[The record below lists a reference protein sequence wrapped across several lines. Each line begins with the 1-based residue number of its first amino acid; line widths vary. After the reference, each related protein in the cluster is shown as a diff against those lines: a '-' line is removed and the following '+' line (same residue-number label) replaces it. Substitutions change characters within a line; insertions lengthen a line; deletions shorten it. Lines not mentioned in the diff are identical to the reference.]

1 MRLVVFTAYGGDP
14 RVVHALVRLAAEGEE
29 RPSARR
35 PVNLAL
41 VIDRSSS
48 MRGPRLSQAV
58 RAVRRLIARLDERD
72 RLAVV
77 VFDASAKV
85 LGTPGAV
92 TEEAR
97 GRLDLELS
105 RLRTGAGTNL
115 AAGWRKGCEL
125 VAAAFVR
132 EAYSRVILLTDG
144 LPSVGTRDAGKL
156 GDMAAAEAARGI
168 TTTTMGIGDGFDD
181 ELLGEIAARGKGG
194 FHYLASEES
203 IPAAFGRELA
213 GVFSIAAAGVELKVI
228 PEADVMSCEVL
239 HRLTTRPTGDGMVV
253 EVGEIAAGSPRQVLF
268 RFTRGAGA
276 RGALLAKLVVQRE
289 GAPPHLDRIPVPTG
303 NVLEVA
309 EVTVERLRVQAAV
322 AVDEAWA
329 RRATGHRDEA
339 VAGIGRV
346 REEIGAARARG
357 IAVEGL
363 RELDGELAGTQTAL
377 EGAVREL
384 DRHRRAARERS
395 HVTMLGHS
403 LVRPR
408 PEGPGDGG
416 DGE

>member
-1 MRLVVFTAYGGDP
+1 VRLVVFTAHGGDP
-14 RVVHALVRLAAEGEE
+14 RVVYALLRLAAEADEHS
-29 RPSARR
+29 PTRR

-48 MRGPRLSQAV
+48 MRGPRLAQAV
-58 RAVRRLIARLDERD
+58 RAVRRLLTRLDDRD

-77 VFDASAKV
+77 AFDGAAKV
-85 LGTPGAV
+85 LVPPGPVNA
-92 TEEAR
+92 ENRAK
-97 GRLDLELS
+97 LDAELS

-115 AAGWRKGCEL
+115 AAGWKKGCEL

-144 LPSVGTRDAGKL
+144 LPSVGTRDAAKL
-156 GDMAAAEAARGI
+156 GDMAEAEAARGI
-168 TTTTMGIGDGFDD
+168 STTTMGIGDGFDD
-181 ELLGEIAARGKGG
+181 ELLGDIAARGKGG
-194 FHYLASEES
+194 FYYLANEES

-213 GVFSIAAAGVELKVI
+213 GVFAIAARNVELKII

-239 HRLTTRPTGDGMVV
+239 HRLTTRPTPEGMVI
-253 EVGEIAAGSPRQVLF
+253 EVGEIAAGAPRQVLL
-268 RFTRGAGA
+268 RLTRGAGA
-276 RGALLAKLVVQRE
+276 RGALVAKVVVQRE
-289 GAPPHLDRIPVPTG
+289 GAAPHLDRIPAPNG
-303 NVLEVA
+303 NALELA

-339 VAGIGRV
+339 VAGIGKV
-346 REEIGAARARG
+346 REEIGLARAKG
-357 IAVEGL
+357 IALEGL

-384 DRHRRAARERS
+384 DRHRRASRERS
-395 HVTMLGHS
+395 HVTMLGQS

-408 PEGPGDGG
+408 PEGDDDGD
-416 DGE
+416 